1 MASPTTTQTPS
12 RTQSTTS
19 ARQQYLDILERE
31 HATTMRVLQAYPRE
45 KLDLKPHHMCKDAL
59 NLAWMFAME
68 PAMME
73 KILTNRVD
81 FSKPPEFPPTPD
93 SFEAILSAVEDG
105 HQRIVRLISNMRD
118 EELDDTVKFFTGPK
132 TVGDV
137 RKGDF
142 LWMLLHDQIHHR
154 GQFSIYL
161 RMAGGRVP
169 SIYGPTA
176 DEPWR

>member
-1 MASPTTTQTPS
+1 MATATTHATTQK
-12 RTQSTTS
+12 
-19 ARQQYLDILERE
+19 QQFLDTFDRE
-31 HATTMRVLQAYPRE
+31 HQTTMRVLRAYPID
-45 KLDLKPHHMCKDAL
+45 KLDLKPHAMCKDAR
-59 NLAWMFAME
+59 NLAWMFAAE
-68 PAMME
+68 SMMMQTA
-73 KILTNRVD
+73 LTTGLD
-81 FSKPPEFPPTPD
+81 FSKPQAFPATPD
-93 SFEAILSAVEDG
+93 SWDTILSTIEDA
-105 HQRIVRLISNMRD
+105 HQRTVRLVDNMR
-118 EELDDTVKFFTGPK
+118 EAEFHDTVKFFTGPK

-137 RKGDF
+137 PKGQF